1 MHSALSHQDLAR
13 ERHAQLLRNASI
25 RYVATITYA
34 PASAARPEPRRR
46 RLGSFTSL
54 LRRAALAGG

>member
-1 MHSALSHQDLAR
+1 MHSGLSHQDLAR

-25 RYVATITYA
+25 RYVATISYA
-34 PASAARPEPRRR
+34 PTRPAPEPESRRR
-46 RLGSFTSL
+46 GTFASL

>member
-1 MHSALSHQDLAR
+1 MHNSLSRQDLAR

-25 RYVATITYA
+25 RYVATVSYS
-34 PASAARPEPRRR
+34 PASPAGPEPERPRR
-46 RLGSFTSL
+46 GSFSSL